1 MMKSTCGLWSVCHH
15 FIAYNMVSNITV
27 YNCTCQHHHC
37 VEFLLC
43 FFHFRVQAEGVTVPD
58 DNSPA
63 PTNKISRPDP
73 FADLRDGSS
82 SGSPLNNA
90 LSDQLSG
97 RQELARYKA
106 LKVPANHRASPLVF
120 WRENSNDYPLLSQV
134 ARRVLVISASSA
146 QSERDFSSVG
156 RIITDARSS
165 LSARKVEELELIRWG
180 SRDPS
185 IINL

>member
-1 MMKSTCGLWSVCHH
+1 MGWVESLE
-15 FIAYNMVSNITV
+15 
-27 YNCTCQHHHC
+27 QHIFP
-37 VEFLLC
+37 VFFSFVFL
-43 FFHFRVQAEGVTVPD
+43 HSMVQADGVTVPD
-58 DNSPA
+58 DNSSVPA
-63 PTNKISRPDP
+63 NKISRPDP
-73 FADLRDGSS
+73 FADLRDGSNS
-82 SGSPLNNA
+82 RLPINNA
-90 LSDQLSG
+90 HSAELSG

-106 LKVPANHRASPLVF
+106 LKVPANHSSPLAF

-165 LSARKVEELELIRWG
+165 LSARKVEEMELIRWG
-180 SRDPS
+180 SRDPT